1 MLYSC
6 QPGLLSPRWPA
17 ADQKSA
23 NKTLPFT
30 AARGKKKHTW
40 LRLTPGRPGAC
51 LPPPAAS
58 RGLPRPDLQNHPA
71 RMTPRTGREPTS
83 SVCRV
88 AWGFGSLI
96 ALFSFAVWCCLPVIS
111 GQCLLPQG
119 ASGRHWKIC
128 SLQRMAFDFMFFFFS
143 LLFFSFQ
150 FH

>member
-1 MLYSC
+1 M
-6 QPGLLSPRWPA
+6 A
-17 ADQKSA
+17 ACH
-23 NKTLPFT
+23 L
-30 AARGKKKHTW
+30 
-40 LRLTPGRPGAC
+40 AC

-128 SLQRMAFDFMFFFFS
+128 SLQRMAFDFMFFFFFIVFLFSVS
-143 LLFFSFQ
+143 LIPASSLVFPSARLGLFCFSLSSFV
-150 FH
+150 FVF